1 MRAVAASEASEVEV
15 VRAEGTGKRFDY
27 IGSPGT
33 INAEPQAFLV
43 DRLYPGALIPPHFHD
58 IDQYQVVV
66 EGECAMGKKAANPV
80 TFQYADAYTPYGP
93 IRGEEKGFAFF
104 TLRPIASGGF
114 FAMPGNKH
122 NMPCRAGRNI
132 AGHFDR
138 SGPVPAPGEVVETA
152 LMAPQD
158 DGVFAIG
165 LRLGPGAAAEGPTS
179 DAGGQYYLVCDGE
192 LSRDGADLD
201 RHSLIHVQPGEAP
214 ARLQAGPAGADV
226 LILQFARP
234 TARPGSD
241 PIALA
246 KRDPAAYM
254 QRPDDTVKRP

>member
-1 MRAVAASEASEVEV
+1 MQADAASEAREVEV

-27 IGSPGT
+27 IGSPGL
-33 INAEPQAFLV
+33 INAQPQAFLV

-66 EGECAMGKKAANPV
+66 EGACAMGKKAADPV

-93 IRGEEKGFAFF
+93 IQGERMGFAFF

-138 SGPVPAPGEVVETA
+138 EGPRPAPGEIA
-152 LMAPQD
+152 RQPLMAPQD
-158 DGVFAIG
+158 DGVDALG
-165 LRLGPGAAAEGPTS
+165 LRLGPRARAEGPPS
-179 DAGGQYYLVCDGE
+179 DAGGQYYLVCGGTLERDGE
-192 LSRDGADLD
+192 SFETELGERDLISVPPGVYRGLVNEGEEEALMCVMLGASRPRIPTYPPDHPL
-201 RHSLIHVQPGEAP
+201 
-214 ARLQAGPAGADV
+214 AR
-226 LILQFARP
+226 I
-234 TARPGSD
+234 
-241 PIALA
+241 
-246 KRDPAAYM
+246 KR
-254 QRPDDTVKRP
+254 